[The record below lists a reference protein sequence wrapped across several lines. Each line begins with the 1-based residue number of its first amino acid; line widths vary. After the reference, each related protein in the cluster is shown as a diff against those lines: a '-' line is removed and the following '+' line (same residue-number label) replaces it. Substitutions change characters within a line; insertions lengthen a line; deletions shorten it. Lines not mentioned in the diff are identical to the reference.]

1 MRTHPL
7 LPTVHLLA
15 LLLVI
20 PATAQKITTNYE
32 HGASFSDYHTYA
44 WTEGTPVKDQLMDQ
58 SICTSID
65 KQLASR
71 GYRKVSDPEQADI
84 LVAYNAALDQPTQFS
99 TVGIAGWSYGWGMGS
114 QLAATTL
121 NTIPIGVL
129 DVRIGDNRTHKI
141 VWRGTASGISNS
153 KSAKISRQIKDA
165 TTKMF
170 SRYPPK
176 TMTMFSSNTKS
187 FR

>member
-7 LPTVHLLA
+7 LLTVLLLA
-15 LLLVI
+15 LLLVT
-20 PATAQKITTNYE
+20 PLTAQKITTDYE

-44 WTEGTPVKDQLMDQ
+44 WTEGTPVKDKLMDQ
-58 SICTSID
+58 HIRSSID
-65 KQLASR
+65 QQLASK
-71 GYRKVSDPEQADI
+71 GYSKVSNPEQADI
-84 LVAYNAALDQPTQFS
+84 LITYNAAVDQLTPCNA
-99 TVGIAGWSYGWGMGS
+99 VGIDCWSYGWGMGS
-114 QLAATTL
+114 QTAASTL
-121 NTIPIGVL
+121 NSLHSGVL

-141 VWRGTASGISNS
+141 VWRGTATGILNS
-153 KSAKISRQIKDA
+153 KSGNISRQIKDA

-176 TMTMFSSNTKS
+176 KMSPSSSTTKS